1 MADRDLYGLLGVSRE
16 ASEAELKKAFR
27 AKARELHPDVNDA
40 PDAQD
45 RFRNVA
51 EAYEILANAE
61 TRRLYDQH
69 GEAGLRGG
77 GFTPSDFDL
86 GNLGD
91 IFGAFF
97 GDNLFASN
105 RGGRARG
112 GDVGAVAEIALA
124 EALTGAK
131 RAVRIEVAAA
141 CERCDGNG
149 AEPGTESVRCTT
161 CAGQGR
167 VQQVSRSIFGEFVR
181 AQACPTCGGTGQ
193 MIESPCTECAGG
205 GRLLRE
211 KTVEIDIPA
220 GIHDGQRIRIRGEGH
235 VGPHG
240 GRPGDVFLQVRV
252 APDARFERDGNDLL
266 SKLELTIAQAAL
278 GATVS
283 VPTIEGETEIEFAA
297 GTQPGEIRVLRGQG
311 MPALQGFGRGD
322 QRVLVDVVVPR
333 RLTDEQ
339 RRLLEEFERLSGE
352 DTYRPDEGF
361 FEKLKSALR

>member
-1 MADRDLYGLLGVSRE
+1 MADRDFYDLLGVSRD
-16 ASEAELKKAFR
+16 ASEAEIKKAFR

-40 PDAQD
+40 DDAQE
-45 RFRNVA
+45 RFRAVA
-51 EAYEILANAE
+51 EAYEVLSNAE
-61 TRRLYDQH
+61 TRALYDRH
-69 GEAGLRGG
+69 GEAGLRSG
-77 GFTPSDFDL
+77 GFAPRDFDL

-97 GDNLFASN
+97 GDDLFASN

-112 GDVGAVAEIALA
+112 GDVAAFAEIELA
-124 EALTGAK
+124 EALTGVK
-131 RAVRIEVAAA
+131 RTVEIEVAAA
-141 CERCDGNG
+141 CERCDGIG
-149 AEPGTESVRCTT
+149 AEPGTEPTTCAT

-181 AQACPTCGGTGQ
+181 AQACPACGGTGRQ
-193 MIESPCTECAGG
+193 IETPCTECAGN
-205 GRLLRE
+205 GRVLRE
-211 KTVEIDIPA
+211 KTLDVDIPA

-235 VGPHG
+235 AGPHNG
-240 GRPGDVFLQVRV
+240 LPGDVFLQVRV
-252 APDARFERDGNDLL
+252 AADPRFERDGNDLL
-266 SKLELTIAQAAL
+266 SRIELTIAQAAL
-278 GATVS
+278 GATVA
-283 VPTIEGETEIEFAA
+283 VPGIDGDTELELAA
-297 GTQPGEIRVLRGQG
+297 GTQPGEIRVLRGKG

-361 FEKLKSALR
+361 FEKLKSAFS

>member
-1 MADRDLYGLLGVSRE
+1 MADRDLYALLGVSRE
-16 ASEAELKKAFR
+16 ASDAEIKKAFR

-40 PDAQD
+40 PDAQE
-45 RFRNVA
+45 RFRDVA
-51 EAYEILANAE
+51 EAYEVISNAQ

-105 RGGRARG
+105 RGGRAGG

-124 EALTGAK
+124 EALTGAS
-131 RAVRIEVAAA
+131 RTVRIEVAAA
-141 CERCDGNG
+141 CERCDGVG
-149 AEPGTESVRCTT
+149 AEPGTEPVRCTT

-211 KTVEIDIPA
+211 KTVEVDIPA

-240 GRPGDVFLQVRV
+240 GLPGDVFLQVRV
-252 APDARFERDGNDLL
+252 AADSRFERDGNDLL

-278 GATVS
+278 GATVP
-283 VPTIEGETEIEFAA
+283 VPTIEGDTELEFAA
-297 GTQPGEIRVLRGQG
+297 GTQPGEIRVLRGKG
-311 MPALQGFGRGD
+311 MPVLQGFGRGD

-333 RLTDEQ
+333 RLNDQQ

-361 FEKLKSALR
+361 FEKLKSAFS